1 MSLSLALN
9 NALSGLRVNQSALAL
24 TSTNLANLNNPNYSR
39 KVLVQ
44 ETQVI
49 AGIGSGVTADA
60 IQRSVN
66 VLLQRDFREETTRL
80 SAIQTENNY
89 LNRIQQ
95 MFGSV
100 ANKNA
105 LGDLV
110 NSFSSSLENIGNS
123 PEISSN
129 HFTGVNNAVNLADR
143 IRDMADTIQKERIRA
158 DAEISQA
165 LKEIKSQLSIIAE
178 INGTIPGQKA
188 QGLPTGDLEDK
199 RDQAINTLAQYVD
212 IQYFQTDRGQINV
225 LTGSGK
231 TLVSGAFT
239 AELSFRETPFI
250 TANETYPTALDGV
263 HFNAGG
269 SPSAANDITA
279 GLTGGK
285 LASLFEA
292 RDKTLPAVTNQLDLM
307 SAQLRDAVNLAHN
320 RGANTPLGKGTNAAS
335 PATLLSSRSFTNTA
349 QAMTLSDDVNLV
361 LLDVNGVMVGGMGT
375 IAAGATTPAAV
386 QAQINTFLGA
396 NGTAQF
402 DSNGRLEIKLNSN
415 VRLAIK
421 DAGTV
426 ANQGD
431 SIVQY
436 DADLDSTTE
445 NYSGFSNFF
454 GLNDFFVTPQL
465 TAATPAVAGQGS
477 QNGISSGFLV
487 RSDIVA
493 DPSSISRGR
502 LTGTPPNLQLGS
514 GNNEIALELAAA
526 FEKNYTFDSIANGPN
541 RNSSTLAGYAGVML
555 SYSATTTQVSQ
566 NALQFQSTLT
576 GDLQVKMQNE
586 SGVNMDEELA
596 NMVIFQNAYNA
607 AAKVIQITG
616 EMLDT
621 VIELA

>member
-9 NALSGLRVNQSALAL
+9 NALSGLRVNQSALAI

-49 AGIGSGVTADA
+49 AGIGAGVTADT

-66 VLLQRDFREETTRL
+66 TLLQRDFREENTRL
-80 SAIQTENNY
+80 SGIKTENDY
-89 LNRIQQ
+89 LSRIQQ
-95 MFGSV
+95 MFGTV

-110 NSFSSSLENIGNS
+110 NKFATSLENIGNN

-129 HFTGVNNAVNLADR
+129 HFSAVNDANQLASR
-143 IRDMADTIQKERIRA
+143 IRDMANTVQQERIRA

-165 LKEIKSQLSIIAE
+165 LQDMKVQMGIIAE

-199 RDQAINTLAQYVD
+199 RDQAISSLAQYVD

-225 LTGSGK
+225 LTGSGN
-231 TLVSGAFT
+231 TLVSGAYT
-239 AELSFRETPFI
+239 AELSFRQTTYI
-250 TANETYPTALDGV
+250 TANETYPTALDGI

-269 SPSAANDITA
+269 NPTTANDITA

-285 LASLFEA
+285 LAALFEA
-292 RDKTLPAVTNQLDLM
+292 RDVTLPSVTNQLDLM
-307 SAQLRDAVNLAHN
+307 SAKLRDAVNLAHN
-320 RGANTPLGKGTNAAS
+320 RGANTPLGKGTAAS
-335 PATLLSSRSFTNTA
+335 DPATLLSSRSFANTA
-349 QAMTLSDDVNLV
+349 QAMTLSDDVNMV
-361 LLDVNGVMVGGMGT
+361 LLDANGVMVGGMGT
-375 IAAGATTPAAV
+375 IVAGATTPAAV
-386 QAQINTFLGA
+386 QGQINAFLGA

-402 DSNGRLEIKLNSN
+402 DANGRLEIKLNSN
-415 VRLAIK
+415 VRFAMK

-431 SIVQY
+431 SVVQY
-436 DADLDSTTE
+436 DANLDGTTE

-454 GLNDFFVTPQL
+454 GLNDFYVTPEL
-465 TAATPAVAGQGS
+465 TAATPAVAGQGL
-477 QNGISSGFLV
+477 QNGISTSFRV

-493 DPSSISRGR
+493 DPSTISRGKM
-502 LTGTPPNLQLGS
+502 TGTPPVLQLGS
-514 GNNEIALELAAA
+514 GNNEVALELAAA
-526 FEKNYTFDSIANGPN
+526 FEKNEVFDSITNGPS
-541 RNSSTLAGYAGVML
+541 RSTTTLAGYAGVML
-555 SYSATTTQVSQ
+555 SYSATTAQASN

-596 NMVIFQNAYNA
+596 NMVVFQNAYNA
-607 AAKVIQITG
+607 AARVIQITG
-616 EMLDT
+616 EMFDT